1 MILVDRVET
10 DTMEEQVDLDTLME
24 LELYNFRLVDVVMV
38 EPAAMRML
46 LVLEVPV
53 VMQKVEMESPPRVTL
68 RTEKGH
74 DINAACGQLRL
85 REKNR
90 KIKDDSE

>member
-1 MILVDRVET
+1 MILVDRVEM

-53 VMQKVEMESPPRVTL
+53 VMQKVEMVAEQDLMDGLEEVEVAEVPL
-68 RTEKGH
+68 QFM
-74 DINAACGQLRL
+74 IL
-85 REKNR
+85 
-90 KIKDDSE
+90 

>member
-1 MILVDRVET
+1 MILVDRVEM

-53 VMQKVEMESPPRVTL
+53 VMQKVEMVVEQDLMDGLEEVEVAEVPL
-68 RTEKGH
+68 QFM
-74 DINAACGQLRL
+74 IL
-85 REKNR
+85 
-90 KIKDDSE
+90 